1 MWFYPSLPVFSRTR
15 SGKIPGFS
23 LIPSCRF
30 SSAYFP
36 VTRQRTDMS

>member
-1 MWFYPSLPVFSRTR
+1 M
-15 SGKIPGFS
+15 SGSS

>member
-1 MWFYPSLPVFSRTR
+1 M
-15 SGKIPGFS
+15 PGSS

>member
-1 MWFYPSLPVFSRTR
+1 MALGS
-15 SGKIPGFS
+15 S

-36 VTRQRTDMS
+36 VARQRTDMS

>member
-1 MWFYPSLPVFSRTR
+1 MERFGS
-15 SGKIPGFS
+15 S

>member
-1 MWFYPSLPVFSRTR
+1 M
-15 SGKIPGFS
+15 PGSS

-36 VTRQRTDMS
+36 VARQRTDMS

>member
-1 MWFYPSLPVFSRTR
+1 M
-15 SGKIPGFS
+15 PGLSF
-23 LIPSCRF
+23 IPSCRF

>member
-1 MWFYPSLPVFSRTR
+1 M
-15 SGKIPGFS
+15 PGSS

-36 VTRQRTDMS
+36 VTRQLTDMS

>member
-1 MWFYPSLPVFSRTR
+1 M
-15 SGKIPGFS
+15 PGSS
-23 LIPSCRF
+23 LIPSFRF

>member
-1 MWFYPSLPVFSRTR
+1 MSLN
-15 SGKIPGFS
+15 
-23 LIPSCRF
+23 PSCRF

>member
-1 MWFYPSLPVFSRTR
+1 MSTTSQFHPRC
-15 SGKIPGFS
+15 GQIPGLSF
-23 LIPSCRF
+23 IPSCRF

>member
-1 MWFYPSLPVFSRTR
+1 M
-15 SGKIPGFS
+15 PGSS

-36 VTRQRTDMS
+36 VTRQRTDMSW

>member
-1 MWFYPSLPVFSRTR
+1 MPGLSLN
-15 SGKIPGFS
+15 
-23 LIPSCRF
+23 PSCRF

>member
-1 MWFYPSLPVFSRTR
+1 MPGSL
-15 SGKIPGFS
+15 

>member
-1 MWFYPSLPVFSRTR
+1 MHGS
-15 SGKIPGFS
+15 S

>member
-1 MWFYPSLPVFSRTR
+1 M
-15 SGKIPGFS
+15 PGSS

-30 SSAYFP
+30 CSAYFP

>member
-1 MWFYPSLPVFSRTR
+1 M
-15 SGKIPGFS
+15 PGSS

-36 VTRQRTDMS
+36 VTRQRIDMS

>member
-1 MWFYPSLPVFSRTR
+1 M
-15 SGKIPGFS
+15 PGSS

-30 SSAYFP
+30 SSAYFS

>member
-1 MWFYPSLPVFSRTR
+1 M
-15 SGKIPGFS
+15 PGSS

-30 SSAYFP
+30 SFAYFP

>member
-1 MWFYPSLPVFSRTR
+1 MLGS
-15 SGKIPGFS
+15 S

-36 VTRQRTDMS
+36 VARQRTDMS

>member
-1 MWFYPSLPVFSRTR
+1 
-15 SGKIPGFS
+15 S

>member
-1 MWFYPSLPVFSRTR
+1 M
-15 SGKIPGFS
+15 PGSS

-36 VTRQRTDMS
+36 MTRQRTDMS